1 MANYS
6 WSVDRSYSV
15 GYRAMQEQREKRSRR
30 IKIVGGILAV
40 AGIAAYLILR
50 IV

>member
-30 IKIVGGILAV
+30 RAVVGGILAV
-40 AGIAAYLILR
+40 ALVVAYLILR